1 MEAAKRVLQIQQ
13 QNVQQEV
20 LDDDVEQQPLSAR
33 YVSQEELA
41 RVAAQRF
48 SALSDR
54 ESLNFLQPHYKEQ
67 ILVQGRIEE
76 APSLGTVKLARRLEQ
91 RVQDT

>member
-1 MEAAKRVLQIQQ
+1 
-13 QNVQQEV
+13 VQQEV

-54 ESLNFLQPHYKEQ
+54 ESLNFL
-67 ILVQGRIEE
+67 
-76 APSLGTVKLARRLEQ
+76 
-91 RVQDT
+91 